1 MRHLRIAVTGDR
13 PGHPEVQVRPK
24 TPTGRG
30 LPIVNA
36 SNDHAPAHGHLPGPG
51 IKGHGIAIGQN
62 GKPRDA
68 DVQLTREQQRVV
80 DDNPREIR
88 KASRKSMAAHRIA
101 RANGC

>member
-1 MRHLRIAVTGDR
+1 M
-13 PGHPEVQVRPK
+13 
-24 TPTGRG
+24 
-30 LPIVNA
+30 
-36 SNDHAPAHGHLPGPG
+36 
-51 IKGHGIAIGQN
+51 IGQN

-88 KASRKSMAAHRIA
+88 KAIRKSMAAHEIA